1 MPWSSENRTIADSSV
16 EISEIRNQVIEEV
29 VSWSTI

>member
-1 MPWSSENRTIADSSV
+1 MPWSSENRNIADSDLS
-16 EISEIRNQVIEEV
+16 ILDIKSQVIEEV